1 MKCKFDINRRIIF
14 NIFWMVLGGVLIGC
28 NMAGLVDDYWCGFGA
43 GLLGAGVVQT
53 IRNIRYLRSAE
64 YREKVNTTNQ
74 DERNRFLA
82 NKAWAWAG
90 YLYVLVAAVATIVF
104 QLLGK
109 TELSTAAGFSVCIIM
124 VFHWLSYLY
133 LQRKY

>member
-1 MKCKFDINRRIIF
+1 MKSNRRMILS
-14 NIFWMVLGGVLIGC
+14 IFWVVLGAAL
-28 NMAGLVDDYWCGFGA
+28 LGA
-43 GLLGAGVVQT
+43 NLTGLLGDYWGGLGGGLLGVGVFQVV
-53 IRNIRYLRSAE
+53 RNVRYLNNPE
-64 YREKVNTTNQ
+64 YREKVNTANN
-74 DERNRFLA
+74 DERNKFLA

-133 LQRKY
+133 LQKKY

>member
-1 MKCKFDINRRIIF
+1 MKSNRRMILGIVW
-14 NIFWMVLGGVLIGC
+14 IVLGASL
-28 NMAGLVDDYWCGFGA
+28 LGA
-43 GLLGAGVVQT
+43 NLTGLLGDYWGGLGGGLMGVGVVQT

-90 YLYVLVAAVATIVF
+90 YCFVMICGVGTIALRIAGKEMLSMACAWAVCFMLVLYW
-104 QLLGK
+104 
-109 TELSTAAGFSVCIIM
+109 VCYLII
-124 VFHWLSYLY
+124 SK
-133 LQRKY
+133 KY

>member
-1 MKCKFDINRRIIF
+1 MKSNRRMILSIVW
-14 NIFWMVLGGVLIGC
+14 IVLGASLLGA
-28 NMAGLVDDYWCGFGA
+28 NLV
-43 GLLGAGVVQT
+43 GLLGDYWSGLGGGLLGVGVMQT

-64 YREKVNTTNQ
+64 YREKVDTTNQ

-90 YLYVLVAAVATIVF
+90 YLHVLTAAVATIVF
-104 QLLGK
+104 QIIGK
-109 TELSTAAGFSVCIIM
+109 TELATAAGFSVCIIM

-133 LQRKY
+133 LQKKY

>member
-28 NMAGLVDDYWCGFGA
+28 NVAGLVGDYWCGFGA
-43 GLLGAGVVQT
+43 GLLGVGVVQT

>member
-1 MKCKFDINRRIIF
+1 MKCKFGINRRIIF

-28 NMAGLVDDYWCGFGA
+28 NMAGLVDDYWCGLGA
-43 GLLGAGVVQT
+43 GLLGVGVVQT

-90 YLYVLVAAVATIVF
+90 YLYVLIAAIATIVF
-104 QLLGK
+104 RLLGK

-133 LQRKY
+133 LQKKY

>member
-14 NIFWMVLGGVLIGC
+14 NIFWIVLGGVLIGC
-28 NMAGLVDDYWCGFGA
+28 NLAGLADDYWCGLGA
-43 GLLGAGVVQT
+43 GLLGVGVVQT

-90 YLYVLVAAVATIVF
+90 YLYVLVAAIATIVF
-104 QLLGK
+104 QIIGK
-109 TELSTAAGFSVCIIM
+109 QELATAAGFSVCIIM

-133 LQRKY
+133 LQKKY

>member
-1 MKCKFDINRRIIF
+1 MKRNRRMILSIVW
-14 NIFWMVLGGVLIGC
+14 IVLGAALLGSNL
-28 NMAGLVDDYWCGFGA
+28 A
-43 GLLGAGVVQT
+43 GLLGDYWGGLGGGLLGVGVFQI
-53 IRNIRYLRSAE
+53 IRNVRYLRNPE
-64 YREKVNTTNQ
+64 YREKVDTTNQ

-90 YLYVLVAAVATIVF
+90 YLYVLIAAIATIVF
-104 QLLGK
+104 RLLGK

-133 LQRKY
+133 LQKKY

>member
-1 MKCKFDINRRIIF
+1 MKSNRRMILS
-14 NIFWMVLGGVLIGC
+14 IFWVVLGGVLIGC

-43 GLLGAGVVQT
+43 GLLGVGVVQT